1 MAAGLVKRASYCVNK
16 WQTDGRF
23 SSLNPL
29 WIVHKWQ
36 WQKFN
41 VWVIAKLNRGLSL
54 TIYPAKIWTSTGA
67 RMTQATFYQK
77 TAWLVRTLWL
87 LLLGFEDRNRI
98 VFSPAISAVHEQF
111 FFFSWVNYNNPFRY
125 HEYSKVSA
133 SYYASNVWCLLI
145 IWIRKAGATKPLE
158 TLDCSIWLARLF
170 QHTGQSALVTG
181 EVRIRF

>member
-1 MAAGLVKRASYCVNK
+1 MAK
-16 WQTDGRF
+16 
-23 SSLNPL
+23 
-29 WIVHKWQ
+29 VH
-36 WQKFN
+36 

-67 RMTQATFYQK
+67 QMTQATFYQK

-87 LLLGFEDRNRI
+87 LLLGFENRNRI
-98 VFSPAISAVHEQF
+98 VSVLLSLQYMNNS